1 MITPALRIRGARV
14 ALLLMALTLPTTLFA
29 QSSASQLLAD
39 SSAASA
45 SRMESATPSPSVA
58 TSGALPGPRVAPA
71 ALMAVPRITPY
82 AAAPTPPSAGG
93 DVGPNLALVGV
104 GAAAVVVGLLIG
116 GDGGSAVAIGGA
128 VVGLVGLYRYMR

>member
-1 MITPALRIRGARV
+1 
-14 ALLLMALTLPTTLFA
+14 
-29 QSSASQLLAD
+29 
-39 SSAASA
+39 
-45 SRMESATPSPSVA
+45 
-58 TSGALPGPRVAPA
+58 
-71 ALMAVPRITPY
+71 MAVPRITPY

-93 DVGPNLALVGV
+93 VVGPNLALVGV